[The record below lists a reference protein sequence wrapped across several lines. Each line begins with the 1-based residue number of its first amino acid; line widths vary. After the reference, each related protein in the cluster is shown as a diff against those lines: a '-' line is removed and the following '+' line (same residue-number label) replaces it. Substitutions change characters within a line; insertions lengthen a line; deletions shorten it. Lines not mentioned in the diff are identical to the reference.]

1 MTPAQARSLA
11 ADPAV
16 SSVEEDG
23 VATISET
30 QSGATW
36 GLDRIDQASG
46 LDGTYSYTATGAGVD
61 AYIIDT
67 GIRSTH
73 SEFSGRMLPGANF
86 VSRGKSTTE
95 DCNGHGTHV
104 AGTVGGT
111 TYGVA
116 KGVNLVP
123 VRVLDC
129 RGSGSWSGVVAGMDW
144 VAGEAVGPS
153 VANMSL
159 GGGASTSIDQAVAR
173 MTGADVTTV
182 VAAGNEDQNAC
193 NVSPAR
199 AASALTV
206 GATDRNDVR
215 ASFSNF
221 GRCVDI
227 FAPGVGITSAW
238 HQSDTQTNTISGTS
252 MAAPHVAGA
261 AALVLQSGNMSPAQ
275 VEATLE
281 GNATPGAVS
290 DEAGSP
296 DLLLYTAP

>member
-1 MTPAQARSLA
+1 
-11 ADPAV
+11 
-16 SSVEEDG
+16 
-23 VATISET
+23 
-30 QSGATW
+30 
-36 GLDRIDQASG
+36 
-46 LDGTYSYTATGAGVD
+46 
-61 AYIIDT
+61 
-67 GIRSTH
+67 
-73 SEFSGRMLPGANF
+73 
-86 VSRGKSTTE
+86 
-95 DCNGHGTHV
+95 
-104 AGTVGGT
+104 
-111 TYGVA
+111 
-116 KGVNLVP
+116 
-123 VRVLDC
+123 
-129 RGSGSWSGVVAGMDW
+129 MDW
-144 VAGEAVGPS
+144 VAGKAVGPS
-153 VANMSL
+153 VVNMSL

-173 MTGADVTTV
+173 MTGAGVTTV

-221 GRCVDI
+221 GSCVDI

-261 AALVLQSGNMSPAQ
+261 AALVLEGSPGASPGQ

-281 GNATPGAVS
+281 GNATKGAVS

-296 DLLLYTAP
+296 DLLLYTGP